1 MLNAHTYTL
10 TIKKTNQK
18 LHTQFKTT
26 HTHLHSIQMFISHK
40 FSMPLLIQK
49 KNSFKILIF

>member
-26 HTHLHSIQMFISHK
+26 HTLTFYTNVHFPQI
-40 FSMPLLIQK
+40 
-49 KNSFKILIF
+49 